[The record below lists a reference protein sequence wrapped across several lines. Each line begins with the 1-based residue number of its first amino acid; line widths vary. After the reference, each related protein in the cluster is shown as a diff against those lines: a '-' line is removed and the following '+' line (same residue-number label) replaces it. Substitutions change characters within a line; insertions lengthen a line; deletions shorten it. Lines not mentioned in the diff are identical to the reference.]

1 MVRTKMKDITMKDFV
16 GLTPDSPT
24 ATAIGYAT
32 AAGWASTEL
41 LRNFLGTS

>member
-16 GLTPDSPT
+16 GLTPRFTHCHS
-24 ATAIGYAT
+24 YAT
-32 AAGWASTEL
+32 TAEWASTEL